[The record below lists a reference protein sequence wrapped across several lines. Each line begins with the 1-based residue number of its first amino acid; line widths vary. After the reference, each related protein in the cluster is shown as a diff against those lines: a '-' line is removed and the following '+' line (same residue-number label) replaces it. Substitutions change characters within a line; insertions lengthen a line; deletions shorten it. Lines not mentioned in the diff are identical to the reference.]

1 MTGVRRASFV
11 ICNKPLPTI
20 SKFVLMRKEVA
31 RRMNHVMRGLYLSAV
46 LSDLCGEERGWRL
59 SDSMTMLLLV
69 PSLENT
75 QGTPNMP
82 KGKTI
87 QHTGL
92 PPNPN
97 P

>member
-20 SKFVLMRKEVA
+20 SEFMLMRKEVGC
-31 RRMNHVMRGLYLSAV
+31 HVMRGLYLSAV
-46 LSDLCGEERGWRL
+46 LSDLCGEERGWGL
-59 SDSMTMLLLV
+59 SDSVTMLLPV

-75 QGTPNMP
+75 QGIPNMP

-92 PPNPN
+92 PSKLHP
-97 P
+97 